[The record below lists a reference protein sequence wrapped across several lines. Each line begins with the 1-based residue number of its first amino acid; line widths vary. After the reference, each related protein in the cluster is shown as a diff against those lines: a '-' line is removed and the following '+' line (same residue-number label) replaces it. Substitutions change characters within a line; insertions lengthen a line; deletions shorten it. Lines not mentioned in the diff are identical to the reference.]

1 MYVCVFVCVC
11 VCVCVCVYVCNI
23 FLFIL
28 SQKFGGFLT
37 TWSPFG
43 KMLRHFSVKGKQWRY
58 VPPWARNDHSTNNKS
73 ENPTLRNG
81 NYSIL
86 VPFLVELAF
95 LSRKKTNKNPTCW
108 NAIQILCCLL
118 VRKARIFSRKK
129 ILKTL
134 PSETPFHIVPSPCWR
149 SSHFFSQKKYWKA
162 VSSETAI
169 LRFMKYRITSQK
181 PFKTPSCGV
190 ICLATT
196 PPGVFLLL
204 DSIDMFEIIIS
215 PCHIFDV
222 RKASLLFNKK
232 HNLHENGFHPL
243 VTQSKFASIFG
254 HENDFY

>member
-149 SSHFFSQKKYWKA
+149 SSHFFSQKNIEKQSLPKQPFWDSWSIASPRKNRSRPLLVVWSALQQPHLECFYFWIPLTCLKSLFLH
-162 VSSETAI
+162 VISLTSEKHRYFSTKNTTCMKMVFTPW
-169 LRFMKYRITSQK
+169 LPNPNLPRFSVT
-181 PFKTPSCGV
+181 KT
-190 ICLATT
+190 
-196 PPGVFLLL
+196 
-204 DSIDMFEIIIS
+204 
-215 PCHIFDV
+215 IF
-222 RKASLLFNKK
+222 
-232 HNLHENGFHPL
+232 
-243 VTQSKFASIFG
+243 
-254 HENDFY
+254 Y